1 MAVLKTEPRNRVL
14 APNLEPDVNCA
25 AVVGVPVLISAGDP
39 DVAEWLAHLIHDRS
53 ERRSEAFVVY
63 HPGRGEQLRFLKPL
77 LNGSGPGHGTLFVA
91 DVARADRDVQAF
103 LRDMLSTPQPD
114 RKAPFR
120 IIAATTSWLFEHV
133 ERGEFHDQL
142 FYRLNKIHI
151 SVGLPERA
159 SHSDISVRQSLD
171 APRDITPM
179 NLEAFRR
186 NRLML
191 RAGHVPLQPRP
202 ASVLRHG

>member
-1 MAVLKTEPRNRVL
+1 VL

-25 AVVGVPVLISAGDP
+25 AAVGVPVLISAGDP
-39 DVAEWLAHLIHDRS
+39 DGAEWLARLIHARS
-53 ERRSEAFVVY
+53 KRRSEPFVVY
-63 HPGRGEQLRFLKPL
+63 HPGRGEQLRLLKPL
-77 LNGSGPGHGTLFVA
+77 LNGSGPGRGTLFVA
-91 DVARADRDVQAF
+91 DVERANRDVQAF
-103 LRDMLSTPQPD
+103 LRDMLSMPSLD

-120 IIAATTSWLFEHV
+120 IIAATTTWLFEHV
-133 ERGEFHDQL
+133 QRGEFDDLL

-151 SVGLPERA
+151 RVEALERTSRA
-159 SHSDISVRQSLD
+159 DVSVRRSVD
-171 APRDITPM
+171 APREITPM

-191 RAGHVPLQPRP
+191 RAGHVPLHPQP